1 MSTAASAVSTVTPF
15 NDPSRRKRLFK
26 IVGWIVGIAVLLAVL
41 NLLGVDVWGWIKK
54 LWDEVSAVGVGYL
67 IGGISLQ
74 LVQTT
79 FNGVAYY
86 GILKYAYPKG
96 NVTLWPIVTAYA
108 VGVGMNTFLPANI
121 GTIVTLLMF
130 LALIP
135 GSTAPGILA
144 AYAVDKIFFS
154 IVGALVYLYLF
165 FQAGKAF
172 DIHLGWFRH
181 HGLLALLIV
190 VAGAFLIVALGR
202 VFWRWLRNA
211 WEKAKQG
218 GKILGS
224 PKAYIFKVL
233 VPQSISYAA
242 KVGVVAVFLAAYAI
256 PVTFNSVMLV
266 IGSSSTANVTSVTPG
281 SVGVT
286 QAANVI
292 ALKNYAP
299 ADTVTASS
307 LSQQLVTSAT
317 NVVYALVLVL
327 LIFGWTGGKSLVEQS
342 YHGAKEQAAEK
353 KKEKKEKKSRGKRA
367 EPTGA
372 ATTEK

>member
-1 MSTAASAVSTVTPF
+1 
-15 NDPSRRKRLFK
+15 
-26 IVGWIVGIAVLLAVL
+26 
-41 NLLGVDVWGWIKK
+41 
-54 LWDEVSAVGVGYL
+54 
-67 IGGISLQ
+67 
-74 LVQTT
+74 
-79 FNGVAYY
+79 
-86 GILKYAYPKG
+86 
-96 NVTLWPIVTAYA
+96 
-108 VGVGMNTFLPANI
+108 
-121 GTIVTLLMF
+121 
-130 LALIP
+130 
-135 GSTAPGILA
+135 
-144 AYAVDKIFFS
+144 
-154 IVGALVYLYLF
+154 
-165 FQAGKAF
+165 
-172 DIHLGWFRH
+172 
-181 HGLLALLIV
+181 
-190 VAGAFLIVALGR
+190 
-202 VFWRWLRNA
+202 
-211 WEKAKQG
+211 
-218 GKILGS
+218 
-224 PKAYIFKVL
+224 
-233 VPQSISYAA
+233 
-242 KVGVVAVFLAAYAI
+242 
-256 PVTFNSVMLV
+256 V